1 MDPNGVTRDSLTDGQ
16 AGSRNKIAPVRRVRL
31 E

>member
-1 MDPNGVTRDSLTDGQ
+1 MDPNGMTRDSLTDGQ
-16 AGSRNKIAPVRRVRL
+16 AGSRNENASVRRIRL